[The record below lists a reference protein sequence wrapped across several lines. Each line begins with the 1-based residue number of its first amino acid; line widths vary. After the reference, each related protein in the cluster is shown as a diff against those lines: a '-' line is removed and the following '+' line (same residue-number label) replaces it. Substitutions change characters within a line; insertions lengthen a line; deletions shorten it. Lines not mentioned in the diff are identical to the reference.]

1 MGDEGEFSQSI
12 LDILYATEVLCEEC
26 SNDDVSTDGDIVAI
40 VGNELSCLDNPL
52 SCGVPLCPLDSL
64 STNTKYFIT
73 DKILSKFDKLY
84 LQDT

>member
-40 VGNELSCLDNPL
+40 
-52 SCGVPLCPLDSL
+52 
-64 STNTKYFIT
+64 
-73 DKILSKFDKLY
+73 
-84 LQDT
+84 

>member
-40 VGNELSCLDNPL
+40 VRNLVGFHC
-52 SCGVPLCPLDSL
+52 VRW
-64 STNTKYFIT
+64 TV
-73 DKILSKFDKLY
+73 
-84 LQDT
+84 

>member
-40 VGNELSCLDNPL
+40 EGNELFCLHNPL

-64 STNTKYFIT
+64 STNAKYFIT
-73 DKILSKFDKLY
+73 DKNLSKFYKLY
-84 LQDT
+84 SQDT

>member
-40 VGNELSCLDNPL
+40 VGNELSPQSFILW
-52 SCGVPLCPLDSL
+52 G
-64 STNTKYFIT
+64 STVSAGQSEHKY
-73 DKILSKFDKLY
+73 
-84 LQDT
+84 